1 MTPDAALD
9 TAAPALAVVAPPRE
23 RFADVRRIALLRGG
37 GLGDLLFALPA
48 AQALMAAYPDAEV
61 TLLGS
66 PIAAALL
73 PGRAGAPHRIEV
85 LPPIR
90 GVGAAPGAVTDDD
103 EIARFVAAQRERGY
117 DLAVQLHGGGRFS
130 NPFLLS
136 LGATHTIGTRTD
148 DAAELERT
156 VDYIYYQHEMLRGLE
171 VAGLA
176 GAAPVALEARLG
188 VSDEEHAAAAA
199 ISGEDRPVV
208 VIHPGATDPRRRW
221 PVERFAEVA
230 TAAVAEGARVVL
242 VGDGADAHL
251 CGEIAARIDAPED
264 GLVVDASG
272 RLDLGTLAGVLAR
285 ADVMLGNDS
294 GPRHLA
300 QAVGARTVSVFWF
313 GNVVNAGPLGRGRH
327 RVHLGWTTHCP
338 TCGRDST
345 QVGWTAPRCEHDDS
359 FVAGVAAADV
369 RDDVLRLVAD
379 AVAERAAL

>member
-48 AQALMAAYPDAEV
+48 AQALIAAYPDAEV

-66 PIAAALL
+66 PSAAALL

-90 GVGAAPGAVTDDD
+90 GVGAAPDAVTDDD

-199 ISGEDRPVV
+199 ICGEDRPVV

-221 PVERFAEVA
+221 PVEQFAEVA

-369 RDDVLRLVAD
+369 RDDVLRLLAD